1 MTYVKNMVV
10 GFVVLLISAIAWGQG
25 YAAGPFPEQA
35 PPPAVKVPIPIA
47 QCGYR
52 TTVAAWLKS
61 EHGEEPRWAGISGSG
76 ITEIWTTEDGHSSFT
91 ITFSSQPKGSAVWA
105 CMISSGTKLINVSD
119 MFFKGPE
126 L

>member
-1 MTYVKNMVV
+1 MKYVKNMVV
-10 GFVVLLISAIAWGQG
+10 GFAVLLISVLAVGACH
-25 YAAGPFPEQA
+25 AAEPFPQQV
-35 PPPAVKVPIPIA
+35 PPPGIKVPVPIPK
-47 QCGYR
+47 CGYR

-105 CMISSGTKLINVSD
+105 CMITSGTKLIDVSD